1 MPRFAGVPVDE
12 PAKRPRFSGVPV
24 DQPAPMTWG
33 DTAVDAGQSLASGV
47 RQGVE
52 SSMGGI
58 GDANSINGRAA
69 SWLAEKLGASPET
82 AQKLE
87 LAARFINPLTGMLP
101 SSGDIRQVT
110 EPVIGAPHVPET
122 VTGEYARTIGEFVP
136 GAVMGPGGVGRKTAM
151 AVVPAVMSETAG
163 QFTKGTKLEP
173 YARLV
178 AAILGSGAVA
188 AVPSSSKGS
197 AAVDKVMRAM
207 ENDGIDPATVRQ
219 RLDEMGPEAMVAD
232 LGPNLQQQAG
242 GLASMPGEAQQI
254 VRSAMADRD
263 AGAGGRIRSALDDT
277 LGPAQVPSDITTAI
291 RDNQKALGPAYESVF
306 QGAKAVD
313 TQPIADALDS
323 ASVNLRGEA
332 QTAVKSVRKMLDIV
346 GTDTLDPNPKTLFQ
360 TRQAIDGMLNGAT
373 DGNVRRVLSEARS
386 QVDDALA
393 QAVPDIKG
401 VDAQFAELARQRDA
415 VERGQTVLDSGRTAP
430 RPTELAQEVQ
440 QGALPQGLQVG
451 PSAVPLR
458 LSQGAR
464 AEIERIVGTN
474 ANDRVALQRIIKGEG
489 DWNRERLASLFGQDK
504 TDRIIGVL
512 DAEKIFADTSNTVT
526 RNSLT
531 ASRIAAQNDL
541 GNPAGNGFGIREGY
555 MAGGVLGTARS
566 AAVKGVEKVVNS
578 LVGGRNM
585 ARNRELAEAITS
597 GSQSQ
602 VVDALMSSGSLPGK
616 SRAYLGTVARSL
628 ILQAPAIAASRQP

>member
-110 EPVIGAPHVPET
+110 EPVIGAPHAPET

-207 ENDGIDPATVRQ
+207 ENDGIDPATIRQ

-254 VRSAMADRD
+254 VRSAMAERD

-277 LGPAQVPSDITTAI
+277 L
-291 RDNQKALGPAYESVF
+291 
-306 QGAKAVD
+306 
-313 TQPIADALDS
+313 
-323 ASVNLRGEA
+323 
-332 QTAVKSVRKMLDIV
+332 
-346 GTDTLDPNPKTLFQ
+346 
-360 TRQAIDGMLNGAT
+360 
-373 DGNVRRVLSEARS
+373 
-386 QVDDALA
+386 
-393 QAVPDIKG
+393 
-401 VDAQFAELARQRDA
+401 
-415 VERGQTVLDSGRTAP
+415 
-430 RPTELAQEVQ
+430 
-440 QGALPQGLQVG
+440 
-451 PSAVPLR
+451 
-458 LSQGAR
+458 
-464 AEIERIVGTN
+464 
-474 ANDRVALQRIIKGEG
+474 
-489 DWNRERLASLFGQDK
+489 
-504 TDRIIGVL
+504 
-512 DAEKIFADTSNTVT
+512 
-526 RNSLT
+526 
-531 ASRIAAQNDL
+531 
-541 GNPAGNGFGIREGY
+541 
-555 MAGGVLGTARS
+555 
-566 AAVKGVEKVVNS
+566 
-578 LVGGRNM
+578 
-585 ARNRELAEAITS
+585 
-597 GSQSQ
+597 
-602 VVDALMSSGSLPGK
+602 
-616 SRAYLGTVARSL
+616 
-628 ILQAPAIAASRQP
+628 